1 MTAFTCPLSCPLRTR
16 PTRNPTVGRLRHA
29 AAHTPGFQRGG
40 ITCLCG
46 FCIHL
51 CKYQNMV
58 LTTRCRPT
66 SRGLQ
71 TLLQVTSG
79 PTPSA
84 TMLPGSRRLWHAGSS
99 KPLPPRKARK
109 GFGFDVGFGFG
120 FGFTAPPP
128 HPGPF
133 TRTRHAWRRPH
144 VLPRRSRVCVRGARL
159 CQGHPAGD

>member
-1 MTAFTCPLSCPLRTR
+1 MLR
-16 PTRNPTVGRLRHA
+16 PTHPAFRGA
-29 AAHTPGFQRGG
+29 ASLACVAFVFIFASTRTWFSPRVAARRRGG
-40 ITCLCG
+40 CDRCL
-46 FCIHL
+46 
-51 CKYQNMV
+51 
-58 LTTRCRPT
+58 PT

-84 TMLPGSRRLWHAGSS
+84 TMLPGSRRLWHAGLS